1 MNDQSSRSHAVC
13 TINIA
18 VTQPSTS
25 EEQPRSPPSRKSA
38 TMCFSK
44 IHLVDLAGSERLRQ
58 ALKKGESTLETRQ
71 INKGLH
77 ALSNVISALSSP
89 ATPRPGPAHVPYRDS
104 KLTRLLQDS
113 LGGSAKTLIIA
124 CVSPV
129 DESVHESLTTLQ
141 YAARARHI
149 DNCIV
154 KNERLGQQQPVISLK
169 EEILL
174 LQWQLLKRHLA
185 HAGLLPIPELLLQVG
200 HSCSGRVLSA
210 VQETNSRLHFVRA
223 LL

>member
-1 MNDQSSRSHAVC
+1 MNDESSRSHAIC

-18 VTQPSTS
+18 VTQTPSS
-25 EEQPRSPPSRKSA
+25 DEQPHSLPSRTSA
-38 TMCFSK
+38 AILVSK

-58 ALKKGESTLETRQ
+58 ALRKGESTLETRQ

-77 ALSNVISALSSP
+77 ALSNVISALSTP
-89 ATPRPGPAHVPYRDS
+89 PTPRSGPAHVPYRDS

-113 LGGSAKTLIIA
+113 LGGNAKTLIIA

-149 DNCIV
+149 ENCIV
-154 KNERLGQQQPVISLK
+154 RNERFGQQQPCVSLK
-169 EEILL
+169 EEIQL

-185 HAGLLPIPELLLQVG
+185 NAGLLPIPELLLQVG
-200 HSCSGRVLSA
+200 HSCC
-210 VQETNSRLHFVRA
+210 
-223 LL
+223 